1 MAHNRADGGSDL
13 TRGRAL
19 AALIVL
25 GPVLL
30 ALAVT
35 AVAHRQALLE
45 VAWPDEV
52 IYLVGAR
59 NVLERG
65 TLDTNF
71 YLTYSLLRRGYP
83 HRDVHMPGYLLALTP
98 AVAALGPTLRAA
110 AAVNGILF
118 AASTALVYAIGRA
131 LLPHRVQAVCA
142 AALFAV
148 LPPFPGYL
156 FVAYPEI
163 VVSFVF
169 LAGLAVL
176 VHARGWAGAAAAGA
190 LFGAGALFRE
200 TLLLALPLYLVRVPP
215 RTRWRAFAPAAAV
228 TFVLVVVPCA
238 RDRAPVLRARAG
250 PHREHGH
257 QPARHR
263 AHGSGHERGGRGAG
277 PRRAAGADGRA
288 GGAPP
293 WPRIAA
299 PGRGDPG
306 FARAPHRRRV
316 DPLRRT
322 RAWRGMGRR
331 PRLHGLDAAPRHLR
345 DSAPLRAAPARRHP
359 RPRPRGRGRR
369 AGPRPLAGAVL
380 QPLQGLRPGGPG
392 AQRDVPV
399 ALSRCLP
406 SPPHRRAVVPLR
418 LPALPGGGHLVPPAR
433 RPRAGRAEPGDLLR
447 VPRHPREEP
456 SPRRPP
462 GQSALPARQPGGSRR
477 GAADLAPLV
486 LRAHRATL
494 CPPCPSSSSPRTT
507 SASSSR
513 SWPPA
518 WRPRCGTAPPTSP
531 RTARSSAA
539 SSSARRNGRRSP
551 CTSRARTGSFRSR

>member
-131 LLPHRVQAVCA
+131 LLPHRAQAVCA
-142 AALFAV
+142 AALFAL

-215 RTRWRAFAPAAAV
+215 RTRWRAFAPAAAA
-228 TFVLVVVPCA
+228 TFVLVVVPFA
-238 RDRAPVLRARAG
+238 RDRAVHPNALYPSVLEEARASAHPFSALVQALTANTATNLRDIARMDPDTSAEDAVLALVVLLALTAALGARRLG
-250 PHREHGH
+250 PESRRLAG
-257 QPARHR
+257 ATLVSLALLTAAVLTLYVVR
-263 AHGSGHERGGRGAG
+263 ERGGVWGGVRAYMAWMPLLVIFATPLLFA
-277 PRRAAGADGRA
+277 PRRRAVTLVLALVVAAGALALDRWQVRFFNRYKGSDLEDQARNATYLSRYLDAYHPHRIVARSFLYGFQHYPVEVIWSLPRDGREL
-288 GGAPP
+288 
-293 WPRIAA
+293 AA
-299 PGRGDPG
+299 LNQAISYE
-306 FARAPHRRRV
+306 FLAIHEKS
-316 DPLRRT
+316 PLL
-322 RAWRGMGRR
+322 GV
-331 PRLHGLDAAPRHLR
+331 LR
-345 DSAPLRAAPARRHP
+345 DNP
-359 RPRPRGRGRR
+359 RF
-369 AGPRPLAGAVL
+369 
-380 QPLQGLRPGGPG
+380 
-392 AQRDVPV
+392 
-399 ALSRCLP
+399 
-406 SPPHRRAVVPLR
+406 
-418 LPALPGGGHLVPPAR
+418 
-433 RPRAGRAEPGDLLR
+433 LR
-447 VPRHPREEP
+447 VNRED
-456 SPRRPP
+456 
-462 GQSALPARQPGGSRR
+462 R
-477 GAADLAPLV
+477 GAELLI
-486 LRAHRATL
+486 
-494 CPPCPSSSSPRTT
+494 
-507 SASSSR
+507 
-513 SWPPA
+513 
-518 WRPRCGTAPPTSP
+518 WRRLY
-531 RTARSSAA
+531 
-539 SSSARRNGRRSP
+539 
-551 CTSRARTGSFRSR
+551 